1 MINVNNDSINGT
13 AQWFSSSNEIM
24 SYRRSNTRIDITT
37 EERNTQSKTKK
48 LQNNIETKDNTNKN
62 HTIDNNKEKNKKII
76 TIGYSMLRYR
86 RPKFLSKNNNFVNV
100 RFHPDTTTE
109 DIADFTKPVIRKKP
123 DAAIIHAGTNDLTDG
138 TNTIKQVRKITKT
151 IQEMEDSGKIGI
163 GFS

>member
-62 HTIDNNKEKNKKII
+62 HTIDNNKKK
-76 TIGYSMLRYR
+76 T
-86 RPKFLSKNNNFVNV
+86 
-100 RFHPDTTTE
+100 
-109 DIADFTKPVIRKKP
+109 RK
-123 DAAIIHAGTNDLTDG
+123 
-138 TNTIKQVRKITKT
+138 
-151 IQEMEDSGKIGI
+151 
-163 GFS
+163 